1 MKRKVAGIYWIKNLI
16 NGKIY
21 VGSTICFKKRF
32 REHKKYLKEKAH
44 KNLHLQNAWN
54 KYGEENFIFEV
65 LEKLE
70 NNDELIKREQ
80 FFIDKLN
87 PEYNICKIAGNCL
100 GVKRTEETKNKYSGE
115 NHYFTKLNWE
125 KVNRIRT
132 EYLGTKNITIL
143 KLSEKYNVSYFA
155 IASILQNKYWKDKN
169 YIPLEKGDRKKKI
182 EREISCETALEI
194 RKLYT
199 EEGYSQNELA
209 KKYELK
215 RNRIVQIIRNKVW
228 TSEDYTYFPKNI
240 KKLTIE
246 QVSEIKEKY
255 KPYKYTVEQ
264 LAEEYKV
271 STDTIGRILRNETYN
286 KK

>member
-1 MKRKVAGIYWIKNLI
+1 MKKKVAGIYWIKNLI

-21 VGSTICFKKRF
+21 IGSTTCFKKRF
-32 REHKKYLKEKAH
+32 RDHRKYLKEKKH
-44 KNLHLQNAWN
+44 KNKHLQSAWD
-54 KYGEENFIFEV
+54 KYGEENFVFEI

-70 NNDELIKREQ
+70 NDSGLIAREQ
-80 FFIDKLN
+80 FFIDSLK
-87 PEYNICKIAGNCL
+87 PEYNICKIAGNSL

-125 KVNRIRT
+125 KVNKIRE
-132 EYLGTKNITIL
+132 EYTKIKSVTTQ
-143 KLSEKYNVSYFA
+143 KLSEKYNVSCA
-155 IASILQNKYWKDKN
+155 IVVNVLRNNCWKDKN
-169 YIPLEKGDRKKKI
+169 YIPLEKGYKKKKI
-182 EREISCETALEI
+182 ERETALEI

-199 EEGYSQNELA
+199 EESYSQNELA
-209 KKYELK
+209 KKYNLSRSGIE
-215 RNRIVQIIRNKVW
+215 QIIRNKVW